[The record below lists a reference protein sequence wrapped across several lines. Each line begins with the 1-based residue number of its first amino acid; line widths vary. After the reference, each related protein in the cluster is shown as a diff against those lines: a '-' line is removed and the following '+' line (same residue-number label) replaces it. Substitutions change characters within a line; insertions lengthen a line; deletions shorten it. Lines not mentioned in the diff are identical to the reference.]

1 MKTFEQV
8 FDFFAGN
15 RMSLDPGAPSYIA
28 TFGVALVL
36 AIAAT
41 VVIVN
46 LMRIDLYVY
55 NVRKAG
61 LSGIVDAFH
70 GQVSIRRERVVSVVR
85 RADGVGYNVTT
96 VEGRQKSR
104 YLVLVS
110 DKLGTEDFKEAEI
123 LAGGNKELFD
133 RIRPDSCVKA
143 WTSNNIFTVYLN
155 IDKESVIKEENEIRF
170 ILNKYFR
177 DEYNALVA

>member
-36 AIAAT
+36 SIAAT

-46 LMRIDLYVY
+46 LMRIDLYAY

-70 GQVSIRRERVVSVVR
+70 GQVSIRKERVRKVTR
-85 RADGVGYNVTT
+85 RADGVGYDVITA
-96 VEGRQKSR
+96 EGRKTNR
-104 YLVLVS
+104 YLVVTPDELDS
-110 DKLGTEDFKEAEI
+110 EDFKEAKL
-123 LAGGNKELFD
+123 LAGGNRELFD
-133 RIRPDSCVKA
+133 KIRPDSCVKFT
-143 WTSNNIFTVYLN
+143 TSDNIIGVYLN
-155 IDKESVIKEENEIRF
+155 IDKESFIKEEDEIKYV
-170 ILNKYFR
+170 LNDFFR